1 MIQRKQSVWLLLAAV
16 CAALMFVW
24 PLYGGTLQN
33 GTVKYFLANS
43 SYSLMIMVAL
53 VAALSF
59 FAIFLF
65 KNRPAQMKLVWL
77 ALLAD
82 IGLTGLAYY
91 NSNRFA
97 NGNLFT
103 SGGYKAV
110 VVLPI
115 IVFIFLVL
123 ALRGIRADEK
133 MIRNADRFRP

>member
-1 MIQRKQSVWLLLAAV
+1 MIQRIQSIWLLLAAV

-33 GTVKYFLANS
+33 GTEKLFYANT
-43 SYSLMIMVAL
+43 SYTLMIMVGI

-82 IGLTGLAYY
+82 IGLAALAYF
-91 NSNRFA
+91 NSSRFA
-97 NGNLFT
+97 GDTMFK

-115 IVFIFLVL
+115 VIFIFLIL

-133 MIRNADRFRP
+133 MVRNADRFRP

>member
-43 SYSLMIMVAL
+43 SYSLMIVIGI

-82 IGLTGLAYY
+82 IGLTALAYF
-91 NSNRFA
+91 NSSRFA
-97 NGNLFT
+97 GDPIFK

-115 IVFIFLVL
+115 VVFIFLIL

-133 MIRNADRFRP
+133 MVRNADRFRP

>member
-1 MIQRKQSVWLLLAAV
+1 MIQRVQSIWLLLAAI

-33 GTVKYFLANS
+33 GTIKYFLANS
-43 SYSLMIMVAL
+43 SYSLMIMVGI

-65 KNRPAQMKLVWL
+65 KNRPAQIKLVWL
-77 ALLAD
+77 ALIAD
-82 IGLTGLAYY
+82 IGLTALAYF
-91 NSNRFA
+91 NSNQFA
-97 NGNLFT
+97 SGNLFV
-103 SGGYKAV
+103 SSGYKAV

-115 IVFIFLVL
+115 VVFIFLIL

-133 MIRNADRFRP
+133 MVRNADRFRP